1 MKIQC
6 SAILLA
12 LSLLAPAFLRAEETN
27 PIFLWPKDA
36 PGSKGKTA
44 AELVEKGSNGERKVS
59 SIHRP
64 SITPYL
70 PARENSTGIA
80 VIIAPG
86 GAHRFLAIDH
96 EGYNVAK
103 FLSDRGIA
111 AFVLK
116 YRLAKETNSTY
127 EIKTHAF
134 ADAQRAIRVVR
145 SRARDWNINPDRIG
159 IMGFSAGGELAAM
172 AGTQFDEGIAGA
184 ADPTDHASSRP
195 AFQVLIYPGRSGDIQ
210 PTTNSVPV
218 FLACAYNDR
227 PDISEGLAE
236 VYLRFKKVKVPAELH
251 IYSDGGHGFGLRES
265 NRKPVGNWAARFE
278 EWLKETVK

>member
-1 MKIQC
+1 MNTRNF
-6 SAILLA
+6 
-12 LSLLAPAFLRAEETN
+12 AFLIALCLLLPALLRGEEPN

-36 PGSKGKTA
+36 PGSEGKTG
-44 AELVEKGSNGERKVS
+44 AEVVDKFSNGERKVS
-59 SIHRP
+59 GIHRP

-70 PARENSTGIA
+70 PAKDKATGTAI
-80 VIIAPG
+80 IIAPG

-96 EGYNVAK
+96 EGYNVGK

-127 EIKTHAF
+127 EIKTHAL
-134 ADAQRAIRVVR
+134 ADTQRAIRMVR
-145 SRARDWNINPDRIG
+145 SRAHEWNINPEHIG
-159 IMGFSAGGELAAM
+159 IMGFSAGGELAAL
-172 AGTQFDEGIAGA
+172 AGTQFDEGRKDSTNPIDQQSA
-184 ADPTDHASSRP
+184 RP
-195 AFQVLIYPGRSGDIQ
+195 NFQALIYPGRAGDIQ

-251 IYSDGGHGFGLRES
+251 IYSNGGHGFGLRES
-265 NRKPVGNWAARFE
+265 NKSPVGNWAARFE
-278 EWLKETVK
+278 EWVNETVK